1 MDTRTKTIP
10 YQFFPCTTD
19 QKDLFSVNADI
30 PVLDALEQA
39 NCFIAIAEEVLGEDL
54 VNTRESAAFHLL
66 QFGRATLQSVI
77 TALINEEVK
86 RKGGRHE

>member
-1 MDTRTKTIP
+1 MLNIKTIP

-39 NCFIAIAEEVLGEDL
+39 NCFIATAEEVLGEDL
-54 VNTRESAAFHLL
+54 VNTRETAAFHLL

>member
-1 MDTRTKTIP
+1 MPKTIP

-39 NCFIAIAEEVLGEDL
+39 NCFIADAEELLSEEIVA
-54 VNTRESAAFHLL
+54 THESVAFHLL
-66 QFGRATLQSVI
+66 QFGRAVLQSVI

-86 RKGGRHE
+86 RKEGNHE

>member
-1 MDTRTKTIP
+1 MLNIKTIP

-39 NCFIAIAEEVLGEDL
+39 NCFIATAEEVLGEDL
-54 VNTRESAAFHLL
+54 VNTRETAAFYFL

-77 TALINEEVK
+77 TALINEEAK
-86 RKGGRHE
+86 RKGGNHA

>member
-1 MDTRTKTIP
+1 MPKTIP
-10 YQFFPCTTD
+10 YQFFLCTTD

-39 NCFIAIAEEVLGEDL
+39 NGFIAEAEELLGEDL
-54 VNTRESAAFHLL
+54 VSTRECAAFHLL

-77 TALINEEVK
+77 TALINEEAK
-86 RKGGRHE
+86 RRGGNHE

>member
-1 MDTRTKTIP
+1 MHIKTIH

-19 QKDLFSVNADI
+19 QKNLFSVNADI

-39 NCFIAIAEEVLGEDL
+39 NGFIAYAEEILGEDL
-54 VNTRESAAFHLL
+54 VNTRESVAFHLL
-66 QFGRATLQSVI
+66 QFGRAALQSVI

-86 RKGGRHE
+86 RKGDHHE